1 MTGEIQTSTTSSA
14 TPFSNVPVEITV
26 SVGRAR
32 PSIRDLLDLGENSVL
47 TLDKTVDAPV
57 DLFIGDRLV
66 GRGQLEETED
76 TTPTMLA
83 VRITEIIEPDMVKA

>member
-1 MTGEIQTSTTSSA
+1 MPDETPKSKT

-32 PSIRDLLDLGENSVL
+32 PSIRDLLDLTENSVL
-47 TLDKTVDAPV
+47 ALDKTVDAPV

-66 GRGQLEETED
+66 GRGQLEEAEEGA
-76 TTPTMLA
+76 PEMLA
-83 VRITEIIEPDMVKA
+83 VRITEIVEPDMGTL